1 MRTRWVP
8 VLSFALLLLVFAVDI
23 VTPQMLVLAI
33 LFNIPIVLSAFVGN
47 RTLTTSLVVSA
58 LAADVAAGYINAATA
73 GVVDP
78 IGVANRG
85 LAALS
90 IVLVGW
96 LGTTLQER
104 ARRFG
109 ELAAQ
114 EARGR
119 REAQLA
125 VAIDRIRASLSYD
138 LVLRAIV
145 REAIP
150 LLDAESARWI
160 PAERSDGI
168 LVAEAGRNDVE
179 LDETPASPEI
189 ASLARRALDDD
200 EVLSIELRDPV
211 GGLVLDRLGV
221 RAALAIPV
229 AERGAALGVLLVG
242 RDMPIGSNDD
252 GTRTIARAYARSA
265 TAALAQA
272 RLFAQLAE
280 RNEALAERSAVIRDL
295 VYAMSHD
302 LRTPL
307 AALGLTFRQAK
318 GGLYGTMPT
327 GYGEILDRSVV
338 AADELQRLADT
349 LLLVAR
355 FESGERRPQ
364 RETVDITALVGEVA
378 GELQPIASARAVQ
391 LTVGPGCGAHVE
403 GDRSDLRRAL
413 TNLVANALEYT
424 PAGGHVD
431 VDTHCEQDIVTIAVT
446 DDGPGVAPEARATL
460 FQRFARGQGRR
471 GAGSGLGLYIV
482 RRVAEE
488 IGGSAGYTPRA
499 PHGSTF
505 TITAPVGR

>member
-8 VLSFALLLLVFAVDI
+8 VLSFALLLLVFALDVA
-23 VTPQMLVLAI
+23 TPQALVVAI
-33 LFNIPIVLSAFVGN
+33 LLNVPIVLSAFVGS
-47 RTLTTSLVVSA
+47 RGLTTSLVVAA
-58 LAADVAAGYINAATA
+58 LVANVAAAYLNAASA
-73 GVVDP
+73 GSWDP
-78 IGVANRG
+78 VGVANRA

-109 ELAAQ
+109 QLAAQ

-160 PAERSDGI
+160 PAERSESV
-168 LVAEAGRNDVE
+168 LVAHRGDDTVA
-179 LDETPASPEI
+179 LDATPPLPET

-200 EVLSIELRDPV
+200 EVLLVEPRDPV
-211 GGLVLDRLGV
+211 GGLVLDGMGA

-229 AERGAALGVLLVG
+229 AERGLALGVLLVG
-242 RDMPIGSNDD
+242 KEAPFGNADD
-252 GTRTIARAYARSA
+252 GARTLARAYGHSA

-280 RNEALAERSAVIRDL
+280 RNDELAERNAVIRDL

-318 GGLYGTMPT
+318 AGLYGTMPS
-327 GYGEILDRSVV
+327 GYAEILDHSIV

-355 FESGERRPQ
+355 FESGERRP
-364 RETVDITALVGEVA
+364 RHEAIDIDGLVGEVA
-378 GELQPIASARAVQ
+378 GALQPIASARSVSLAV
-391 LTVGPGCGAHVE
+391 GEGCGARVE

-424 PAGGHVD
+424 PGGGHVD
-431 VDTHCEQDIVTIAVT
+431 VSTRCERDKVTIAVA

-460 FQRFARGQGRR
+460 FERFARGQGRR

-488 IGGSAGYTPRA
+488 IGGSAGYAPRV

-505 TITAPVGR
+505 TISAPAGR